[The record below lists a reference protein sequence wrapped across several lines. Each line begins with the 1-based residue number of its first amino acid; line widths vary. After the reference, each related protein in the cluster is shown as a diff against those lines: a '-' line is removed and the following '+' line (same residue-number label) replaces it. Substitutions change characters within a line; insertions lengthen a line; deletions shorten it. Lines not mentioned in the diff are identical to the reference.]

1 MATIKEYLS
10 EMREQGKTP
19 HFTNIPGAA
28 QPDSFAYDEDEFT
41 AETERQLG
49 TPGTGFDYT
58 PESLREGPEFT
69 PESMPETKG
78 KMPKKPPDSL
88 LEPGGQRDFKDRQKY
103 SKFVVDKMGFDP
115 YSLDFDKEVE
125 KAQEALPD
133 VFEAAFGGQV
143 LWRDRDKLDKKQQ
156 DHWNA
161 AHKAFNVHVRNSVKE
176 KAVRGKEEYKSRMK
190 IFEDKLAEKK
200 ALPAAM
206 EKSLGSIF
214 ISVDESGKK
223 IGKIPAGIL
232 SKANKDAEQLINT
245 GNMTGPEAIEKVTN
259 DLVRERLRISAIDD
273 ALAAIPEMK
282 KGWLSDDAKNV
293 ENVKSI
299 IKDALEQGVDRKE
312 VEARLKKQGWDAKN
326 IAKVFPKETDKIET
340 PDKTVGAQ
348 QYKTPEDIRSAFKSG
363 AITRDQAKQYL
374 RQTMS

>member
-28 QPDSFAYDEDEFT
+28 RPDSFVYDEDEFT

-49 TPGTGFDYT
+49 TPGGGFEYT
-58 PESLREGPEFT
+58 PEHLRESPQFT

-115 YSLDFDKEVE
+115 YSLDSTKEIE

-143 LWRDRDKLDKKQQ
+143 LWNDKDKLNKAEKE
-156 DHWNA
+156 HWNA
-161 AHKAFNVHVRNSVKE
+161 VHRAFNVHVRDSVKE
-176 KAVRGKEEYKSRMK
+176 KAKRGKEEYKSRMK
-190 IFEDKLAEKK
+190 VFEDKLAEKK
-200 ALPAAM
+200 AIPAAM

-214 ISVDESGKK
+214 ISINESGKK
-223 IGKIPAGIL
+223 TGKIPAGIL
-232 SKANKDAEQLINT
+232 SKANRDAEQLINT
-245 GNMTGPEAIEKVTN
+245 GTMSGPEAIAKITD

-273 ALAAIPEMK
+273 ALAAIPDMK
-282 KGWLSDDAKNV
+282 TGWFGDDAKNI

-299 IKDALEQGVDRKE
+299 IKDALEQGADRKE
-312 VEARLKKQGWDAKN
+312 VEARLKKQGWDSKN